1 MMTLQSLAY
10 IGEIIGTVVV
20 ILSLVYLA
28 VQVRQNT
35 EAQRTENY
43 ARALERLATF
53 QSMLSTDSE
62 VSTIFSKG
70 LADSSNLS
78 TQEKL
83 RFNWTMYEAFGA
95 FEFMFHAARKKSI
108 DEEIWSRWSE
118 AIAWYLTFPGVHT
131 WWKVRPLPFTD
142 SFSLFVNSLLK
153 HNPTDAE
160 KTQRWLEFISND
172 SPQTKNSN
180 R

>member
-1 MMTLQSLAY
+1 MMNLQSLAY

-43 ARALERLATF
+43 ARALERLAAF

-62 VSTIFSKG
+62 ISIIFSKG
-70 LADSSNLS
+70 LANYSNLA

-83 RFNWTMYEAFGA
+83 RFNWVMYEAFGA
-95 FEFMFHAARKKSI
+95 FEFMFHAARKESI
-108 DEEIWSRWSE
+108 DDEIWSRWSD
-118 AIAWYLTFPGVHT
+118 ATAWYLTFPGVHT
-131 WWKVRPLPFTD
+131 WWMSRPLPFTD
-142 SFSLFVNSLLK
+142 SFSLFVDSLLK
-153 HNPTDAE
+153 DNPTDVE
-160 KTQRWLEFISND
+160 KTQRWLEFISKEN
-172 SPQTKNSN
+172 P
-180 R
+180 RG

>member
-1 MMTLQSLAY
+1 MMNLESLAY
-10 IGEIIGTVVV
+10 IGEIIGAVVV
-20 ILSLVYLA
+20 TLSLVYLA

-70 LADSSNLS
+70 LSDSSSL
-78 TQEKL
+78 TLQDKL
-83 RFNWTMYEAFGA
+83 RFNWSMYEAFGA

-108 DEEIWSRWSE
+108 DEEIWSRWSH
-118 AIAWYLTFPGVHT
+118 AIAWYLTFPGAQK
-131 WWKVRPLPFTD
+131 WWIVKPLPFTD
-142 SFSLFVNSLLK
+142 SFSLFVESLLK
-153 HNPTDAE
+153 DNPTDTE
-160 KTQRWLEFISND
+160 KTRRWLEFVSN
-172 SPQTKNSN
+172 
-180 R
+180 

>member
-1 MMTLQSLAY
+1 MNLQSLAY

-53 QSMLSTDSE
+53 QSMLSTNSE

-70 LADSSNLS
+70 LADDSNLT

-83 RFNWTMYEAFGA
+83 RFNWSLYEAFGA

-131 WWKVRPLPFTD
+131 WWMVRPLPFTD
-142 SFSLFVNSLLK
+142 SFSLFVDSLLK
-153 HNPTDAE
+153 DNPTDVE
-160 KTQRWLEFISND
+160 KTQRWLEFISKEN
-172 SPQTKNSN
+172 PQG
-180 R
+180 

>member
-1 MMTLQSLAY
+1 MMNLQSLAY

-62 VSTIFSKG
+62 M
-70 LADSSNLS
+70 SS
-78 TQEKL
+78 
-83 RFNWTMYEAFGA
+83 G
-95 FEFMFHAARKKSI
+95 
-108 DEEIWSRWSE
+108 
-118 AIAWYLTFPGVHT
+118 
-131 WWKVRPLPFTD
+131 
-142 SFSLFVNSLLK
+142 
-153 HNPTDAE
+153 
-160 KTQRWLEFISND
+160 
-172 SPQTKNSN
+172 
-180 R
+180 

>member
-1 MMTLQSLAY
+1 MMNLQSLAY

-43 ARALERLATF
+43 ARALNRLAAF

-62 VSTIFSKG
+62 ISVIFSKG
-70 LADSSNLS
+70 LADSSNLT

-83 RFNWTMYEAFGA
+83 RFNWSMYEAFGA
-95 FEFMFHAARKKSI
+95 FEFMFHAARKESI
-108 DEEIWSRWSE
+108 DEEIWLRWSA

-131 WWKVRPLPFTD
+131 WWMVRPLPFTD
-142 SFSLFVNSLLK
+142 SFSLFVESLLK
-153 HNPTDAE
+153 DNPTDAE
-160 KTQRWLEFISND
+160 KTQRWLEFISKKN
-172 SPQTKNSN
+172 PQG
-180 R
+180 